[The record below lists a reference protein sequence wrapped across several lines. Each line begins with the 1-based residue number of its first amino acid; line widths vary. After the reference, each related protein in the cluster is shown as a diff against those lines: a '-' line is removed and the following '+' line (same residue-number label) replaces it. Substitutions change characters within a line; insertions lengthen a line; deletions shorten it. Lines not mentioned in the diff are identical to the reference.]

1 MLKFIVS
8 PILGFIIFTVGVFI
22 ASNLSDRSGLDGPA
36 INPMISISIIV
47 IAIIVTIV
55 TYNLFPKKTVKES
68 LSDSINYVKNTANDI
83 TEMSIKDDSELYEVA
98 EQEVTDKNI
107 NKGLWSQ
114 ALVAADGDESKR
126 KIEYM
131 KLRVKQLKK
140 S

>member
-8 PILGFIIFTVGVFI
+8 PIVGLLAYALLIGLGHLIFGSGYSYKTGSGIPFLITILVGV
-22 ASNLSDRSGLDGPA
+22 S
-36 INPMISISIIV
+36 
-47 IAIIVTIV
+47 AIIITFKS
-55 TYNLFPKKTVKES
+55 FPKKSIKSSVADSFSFVK
-68 LSDSINYVKNTANDI
+68 DTANEI
-83 TEMSIKDDSELYEVA
+83 SSMVNEDDSNYYAIA
-98 EQEVTDKNI
+98 EQEINDGVT

-140 S
+140 R